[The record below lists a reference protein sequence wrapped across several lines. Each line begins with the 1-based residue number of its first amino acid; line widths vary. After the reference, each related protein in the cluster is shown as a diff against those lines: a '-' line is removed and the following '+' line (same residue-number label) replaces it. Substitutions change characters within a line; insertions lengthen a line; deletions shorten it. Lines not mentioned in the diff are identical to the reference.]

1 MKLHL
6 FWHSA
11 HRYRTMVSAH
21 LSLALQ
27 WIGLLNTLNYT
38 GMASVMSPN
47 FVSLERPVTMGIGP
61 VGKQAYL
68 DRLANAPI
76 GYFNIS
82 LPTAPDTVENNDTVI
97 FYTRAN
103 GKSKHGFPFLNEYMF
118 TFTFENSTIL
128 SVIEFVDPTII
139 SAWLTN
145 ETIVAQASGSCPE

>member
-47 FVSLERPVTMGIGP
+47 F
-61 VGKQAYL
+61 AYL